1 MNKFWSSNVQEY
13 DCHQQYFIVYL
24 KFAKK
29 VDLSSKN
36 TERKKGGRE
45 EGREGEGE
53 RERKGGEREEGRKK
67 RKENRKG
74 KERKEEKKGK
84 GRKW

>member
-24 KFAKK
+24 KIAKK
-29 VDLSSKN
+29 VDLSSKSI
-36 TERKKGGRE
+36 ESKKGGRE
-45 EGREGEGE
+45 EGREW
-53 RERKGGEREEGRKK
+53 RERKEG